1 MGDYDYFKRFGTS
14 MPLLN
19 VFNYKIVGKIAL
31 VFSKNSD
38 FDLKDVLNQIE
49 EKPLLKK
56 FYYHL

>member
-31 VFSKNSD
+31 VFLINSD